1 MIWKSDGTDPPP
13 HNTSFQLAGLI
24 YCEIW
29 MLRSLLRCLGWR
41 MRKNNPL
48 IGLVGACRAAVTTP
62 HAGGDILACKPMS
75 EDPNCAY
82 SPVLPQMT
90 RVVWV
95 SVVWNMASKQG
106 EEGRRILR
114 SLQLDAEFNQLMG
127 RPGAFPICRY
137 SNDIYAVINLVLFTD
152 RINTINKYTQE
163 WSSFFSK

>member
-1 MIWKSDGTDPPP
+1 
-13 HNTSFQLAGLI
+13 
-24 YCEIW
+24 
-29 MLRSLLRCLGWR
+29 

-48 IGLVGACRAAVTTP
+48 IGRSVPCCSNYPSCR
-62 HAGGDILACKPMS
+62 GDIFPCKTMS

-82 SPVLPQMT
+82 SPVSPQMT
-90 RVVWV
+90 KVVWLLCEI
-95 SVVWNMASKQG
+95 WPPNKERKG
-106 EEGRRILR
+106 GG

-163 WSSFFSK
+163 WSSFFLKYFCILSFDFCFAFLEVFFIVFLFIYQIKFVYLIFNSQTMFMF